1 MIVEPIM
8 GTLAY
13 QHLGIGLAICVTGI
27 SFLLSAITMASIPP
41 DRIIDA
47 GKTSIRP
54 SLFREMADG
63 VRYVVSRKVLLWL
76 NLCFTAVGFGVGL
89 IAPLGIFL
97 ITERLGLSAQ
107 DLQWTAIPYGLGE
120 IIGGMVTFGLAKKI
134 SPQRLLK
141 LGLLANAAGVFVS
154 GISTTLWLT
163 MMAQF
168 LIALFQPAIFIGNNA
183 LVMMHTEQRFIGRVT
198 GIRTPLMT
206 GSMVVMMSV
215 SGIIKD
221 MLSLSIMYGLA
232 GACFLVGFLL
242 ILPLGRTA
250 QVGASAHRS

>member
-1 MIVEPIM
+1 M

-97 ITERLGLSAQ
+97 ITERLGFIRAGFAMDGDPLWFGGNYRRDGDVWLGKKNISAAPTKAWAPRKCRRRFCIRHLYHLMAY
-107 DLQWTAIPYGLGE
+107 DDGP
-120 IIGGMVTFGLAKKI
+120 
-134 SPQRLLK
+134 
-141 LGLLANAAGVFVS
+141 VS
-154 GISTTLWLT
+154 
-163 MMAQF
+163 
-168 LIALFQPAIFIGNNA
+168 
-183 LVMMHTEQRFIGRVT
+183 
-198 GIRTPLMT
+198 
-206 GSMVVMMSV
+206 
-215 SGIIKD
+215 
-221 MLSLSIMYGLA
+221 
-232 GACFLVGFLL
+232 
-242 ILPLGRTA
+242 
-250 QVGASAHRS
+250 HRSFSAGYLYWE